1 MSLCLEKTQTS
12 GDGSVPDLAPLMRN
26 SSLGVT
32 WNLTLPTGH
41 ALKGCNYAYKH
52 PLSCWEQ
59 IQDWKGTQ
67 VSMFMRPQCFNS
79 SLKKQIPG
87 IHGVHLS
94 SLDFLQTT
102 GSHSQGSTY
111 FSWLYHCD
119 CSIFPPYLCHKHKTQ
134 QAKIEAIR
142 CKEEKQLVL

>member
-1 MSLCLEKTQTS
+1 MSLRLEKTQTS
-12 GDGSVPDLAPLMRN
+12 GDGSVPDLAPLMGN

-67 VSMFMRPQCFNS
+67 VSMFMRPQRFNS

-102 GSHSQGSTY
+102 GT
-111 FSWLYHCD
+111 
-119 CSIFPPYLCHKHKTQ
+119 HKV
-134 QAKIEAIR
+134 APISLGCIIVI
-142 CKEEKQLVL
+142 VLFFHLTCVTNTKHNRQRLKPSDARKRNN